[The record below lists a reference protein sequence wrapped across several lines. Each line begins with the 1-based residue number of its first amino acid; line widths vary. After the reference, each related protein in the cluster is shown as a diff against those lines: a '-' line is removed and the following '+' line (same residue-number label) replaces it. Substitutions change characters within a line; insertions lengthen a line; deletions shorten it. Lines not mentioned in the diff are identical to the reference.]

1 MNSYKKLKK
10 KNQELLMDMR
20 VLVEDNNYMAIQ
32 RITALYRAMF
42 GMADHVMYGSHNIYP
57 PDIDLELMDH
67 IVADKPTGLSVFKTI
82 INNGEI
88 RKAAKLH
95 KLEIYRSIIFG
106 KYCTAIGASD
116 GIELY
121 MWSGFLERYGRM
133 PTKEDKIV
141 LIKGKYYDYINSG
154 SIWSELGWMLVKQK
168 T

>member
-10 KNQELLMDMR
+10 KNQELLMDIR
-20 VLVEDNNYMAIQ
+20 VLVENNNYMAIQ

-42 GMADHVMYGSHNIYP
+42 GMADHVMYGRHNVYP
-57 PDIDLELMDH
+57 PEIDLEVMDN
-67 IVADKPTGLSVFKTI
+67 IVADKTTGLSLFKTI

-88 RKAAKLH
+88 RKAAKRH
-95 KLEIYRSIIFG
+95 KLEIYMSIIFG

-116 GIELY
+116 GVELY

-141 LIKGKYYDYINSG
+141 LIKGKFHNMVTDG
-154 SIWSELGWMLVKQK
+154 SVWSELGWMLVK
-168 T
+168 